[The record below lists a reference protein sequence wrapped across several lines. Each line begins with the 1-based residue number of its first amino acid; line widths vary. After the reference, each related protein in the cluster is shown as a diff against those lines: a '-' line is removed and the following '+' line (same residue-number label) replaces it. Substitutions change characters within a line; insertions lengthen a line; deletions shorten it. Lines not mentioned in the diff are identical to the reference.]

1 MENIM
6 QIAELGFLALGCF
19 IVALLIKTN
28 RTYILQYAATLIN
41 AAEQAIQG
49 SGMGSEKKAPVIAQ
63 LEAAGIRVTNW
74 LDWMIDEI
82 VDKLNA
88 SGAWLATQAKQHA
101 ADLQEGQGS
110 ADEAAE

>member
-6 QIAELGFLALGCF
+6 QITELAFLALGCF

-49 SGMGSEKKAPVIAQ
+49 SGMGAEKKKLVIAQ
-63 LEAAGIRVTNW
+63 LEAAGIRVTAW
-74 LDWMIDEI
+74 LSAMIDEI
-82 VDKLNA
+82 VACLNA
-88 SGAWLATQAKQHA
+88 SGAWLATQARQHA
-101 ADLQEGQGS
+101 ADLQERT
-110 ADEAAE
+110 DEAAE